1 MTTYRVI
8 TQDECDCL
16 TNTGDVSFYDTII
29 AACDIDATTGHGGD
43 LNIVIEDGAHLTVLS
58 DASSWCTLKSSSLTA
73 LWNGDDNMAVQADT
87 KDGGEIEVTLVGY
100 PSDVEPYISAASNG
114 SVHFNR
120 VDSLDS
126 ASSTDSPEHYTWIGD
141 ALARS
146 DAPARS
152 ADLQSWDLLDVLFP
166 DNPHLWNA
174 GKYLTRYGRK
184 GDSSKRVEDLRK
196 AVAYLERAIKAE
208 ERRAN

>member
-8 TQDECDCL
+8 TQDEWDYL
-16 TNTGDVSFYDTII
+16 TTTGDVSFYDSII
-29 AACDIDATTGHGGD
+29 VACDIEATAGRAGD
-43 LNIVIEDGAHLTVLS
+43 LN
-58 DASSWCTLKSSSLTA
+58 
-73 LWNGDDNMAVQADT
+73 
-87 KDGGEIEVTLVGY
+87 VGH

-114 SVHFNR
+114 SVHFKR

-146 DAPARS
+146 GAPELS
-152 ADLQSWDLLDVLFP
+152 ADLQSWDLLDALFP

-174 GKYLTRYGRK
+174 GKYLTRFGRK
-184 GDSSKRVEDLRK
+184 GDASKRVEDLRK
-196 AVAYLERAIKAE
+196 AATYLERAIKAE
-208 ERRAN
+208 ENHAS